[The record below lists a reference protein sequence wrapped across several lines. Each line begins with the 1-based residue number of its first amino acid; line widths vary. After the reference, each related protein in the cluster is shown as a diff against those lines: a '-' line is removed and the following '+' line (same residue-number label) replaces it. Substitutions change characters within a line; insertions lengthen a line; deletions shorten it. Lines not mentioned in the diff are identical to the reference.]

1 MSFSDSKRIAKNT
14 GVLYIRM
21 IILMLVTLYT
31 SRVILATLG
40 IDDYGIYTLI
50 GGFISIFSFIG
61 HALVYAMQRFFN
73 VALGQQDRE
82 RFKRIYSMGI
92 NIFILFSLLL
102 LVIGE
107 TVGLWYVK
115 YKMNIPPG
123 RETAA
128 MWVYQI
134 SIITLIVQL
143 FRTPDNAA
151 IIAHEKMSF
160 YAYLSIG
167 EAVLKLLIVFALQLF
182 NSDKLILYVLLY
194 LAASFVI
201 NIAYKLYC
209 NAKFEECRYKIMWD
223 GVLFKDM
230 ISFSGW
236 SLLNSGSRTVT
247 MQMENI
253 FLNRYYSVSVNAAR
267 GVASQ
272 VYNAVNL
279 FLTNFQTAFRP
290 QLTKTYAAGEMDEH
304 YGLLNRSSKFSFYLL
319 LILVVPIAFNMD
331 ALLSLWL
338 VDVPLYTKEF
348 CIYVMLAYLMDA
360 LAMPLWTSIAANG
373 NIKGVQITTAAVFV
387 VQMFASL
394 FALRAGWPPYIV
406 SVFIL
411 VSHTIHYFLYLFYCK
426 KLCGINLKKYLKTV
440 ILPLIPICVLS
451 PVLPYILQRYTN
463 GGIWLALG
471 LLVID
476 ACWILILVWLLG
488 LDKSEKSFI
497 RSTVTKLIR
506 KKHE

>member
-1 MSFSDSKRIAKNT
+1 M
-14 GVLYIRM
+14 V
-21 IILMLVTLYT
+21 VTLYT

-50 GGFISIFSFIG
+50 GGFISIFSFVS
-61 HALVYAMQRFFN
+61 HALVQAMQRFFN

-82 RFKRIYSMGI
+82 KFERIYSMGI
-92 NIFILFSLLL
+92 NIFIIFSLLL
-102 LVIGE
+102 LLIGE

-115 YKMNIPPG
+115 YKMNIPQG

-167 EAVLKLLIVFALQLF
+167 EAILKLLIVFALQLF

-194 LAASFVI
+194 LAASLVI
-201 NIAYKLYC
+201 NFAYKFYC
-209 NAKFEECRYKIMWD
+209 NAKFAECHYKLMWD
-223 GVLFKDM
+223 RPLFKEM

-236 SLLNSGSRTVT
+236 SLLDSGTRTVT

-253 FLNRYYSVSVNAAR
+253 FLNKYYSVSVNAAR

-279 FLTNFQTAFRP
+279 FLTNFQTAFKP
-290 QLTKTYAAGEMDEH
+290 QLTKTYAAGELSGH
-304 YGLLNRSSKFSFYLL
+304 FNLLNRSSKLSFYLL
-319 LILVVPIAFNMD
+319 LILVVPISFNMD
-331 ALLSLWL
+331 ALLGAWL
-338 VDVPLYTKEF
+338 VEVPVYTKEF
-348 CIYVMLAYLMDA
+348 CVYVMLAYLTDA

-373 NIKGVQITTAAVFV
+373 NIKGTQITTAAVFV
-387 VQMFASL
+387 VQVFASL

-411 VSHTIHYFLYLFYCK
+411 VSHTMHYFLYLYYCR
-426 KLCGINLKKYLKTV
+426 KLCGINLKAYFKSV
-440 ILPLIPICVLS
+440 ILPLIPICLLS
-451 PVLPYILQRYTN
+451 PVVPYLLQSYSTN
-463 GGIWLALG
+463 IWWAL
-471 LLVID
+471 LLFVVE
-476 ACWILILVWLLG
+476 ALWIALLIWIMG
-488 LDKSEKSFI
+488 LDKSEKQLLKSLI
-497 RSTVTKLIR
+497 TKIMCHR
-506 KKHE
+506 K

>member
-1 MSFSDSKRIAKNT
+1 MAFSDSKRIAKNT

-21 IILMLVTLYT
+21 IILMVVTLYT

-50 GGFISIFSFIG
+50 GGFISIFSFVS
-61 HALVYAMQRFFN
+61 HALVQAMQRFFN
-73 VALGQQDRE
+73 VALGQQDRAKFE
-82 RFKRIYSMGI
+82 RIYSMGI
-92 NIFILFSLLL
+92 NIFIIFSLLL
-102 LVIGE
+102 LLIGE

-115 YKMNIPPG
+115 YKMNIPTG

-194 LAASFVI
+194 LAASLVI
-201 NIAYKLYC
+201 NIAYKIYC
-209 NAKFEECRYKIMWD
+209 NAKFQECRFKIMWD
-223 GVLFKDM
+223 APLFKEM
-230 ISFSGW
+230 ITFSGW

-279 FLTNFQTAFRP
+279 FLTNFQTAFKP
-290 QLTKTYAAGEMDEH
+290 QLTKTYAAREMDDH

-319 LILVVPIAFNMD
+319 LLLVVPIAFNMD
-331 ALLSLWL
+331 ALLGAWL
-338 VDVPLYTKEF
+338 VDVPAYTKEF
-348 CIYVMLAYLMDA
+348 CVYVMLAYLMDA

-373 NIKGVQITTAAVFV
+373 NIKGVQITTAAVFI

-394 FALRAGWPPYIV
+394 FALKAGWPPYIV

-411 VSHTIHYFLYLFYCK
+411 VSHSIHYFLYLFYCK
-426 KLCGINLKKYLKTV
+426 RLCGISLKKYFKAV
-440 ILPLIPICVLS
+440 ILPILPICALS
-451 PVLPYILQRYTN
+451 PVVPYFLQVYSTN
-463 GGIWLALG
+463 IWWALVL
-471 LLVID
+471 LLVEVL
-476 ACWILILVWLLG
+476 WIALLVWLLG
-488 LDKSEKSFI
+488 LDKAEKSFLKSI
-497 RSTVTKLIR
+497 LLNLIH
-506 KKHE
+506 KK